1 MPDLQDDIR
10 AARRA
15 LRRLR
20 DAFEQKTGTPA
31 NGRSERALQMSKAL
45 RAWEE
50 EFGAGTLEKWAEEHE
65 RELMESHGGNANT
78 E

>member
-1 MPDLQDDIR
+1 MPDLQEDIQ

-20 DAFEQKTGTPA
+20 DAFEQLSGTPA
-31 NGRSERALQMSKAL
+31 NDRSERALQMSETL

-50 EFGAGTLEKWAEEHE
+50 EFGADTLEEWAEEHE
-65 RELMESHGGNANT
+65 QELMGSRGADT
-78 E
+78 ETQ

>member
-1 MPDLQDDIR
+1 MPDLQEDLQ

-20 DAFEQKTGTPA
+20 DAFEQQTGTPA
-31 NGRSERALQMSKAL
+31 NDRSERALQMSETL

-50 EFGAGTLEKWAEEHE
+50 KIGADTLEKWAEEHD
-65 RELMESHGGNANT
+65 RELMESHGADTDT